1 MTPPT
6 TSLQPDAGSAD
17 AQLAELRRDLRASEA
32 RFHAIVDRSTDGMIV
47 LRTDGIIC
55 FANPAAER
63 MLGRGAEEL
72 LGEMFGVPFV
82 PGKVTE
88 VNVLQPGGGNR
99 IAEMQVVTTQWQDR
113 PSYLATLHD
122 ITDRKRAEEEAREG
136 VRRRDEFLAI
146 LSHELRNPLAAIVNA
161 AQVMHQ
167 RSFDDQMLSR
177 ARQIIERQGQQMTR
191 LLDDLLDVSRVSRGK
206 IQLRKEPLD
215 LVQSAHEAMQVVHP
229 FVQSRHLAL
238 HVDFHDQPLIVEA
251 DSARMLQVLINL
263 LTNAAK
269 YTPAEGE
276 IHVTARREGGQAVFE
291 VRDTGIGIAP
301 EMLRSIFDPFVQ
313 ETVNLARSEAGL
325 GIGLSLVRSLAELHG
340 GSVTAAS
347 PGVNQGSTFTVHW
360 PLAIRPM
367 PKPRSSKAGPQP
379 AEQRIVIVEDN
390 PDVRE
395 MLQTLM
401 ELEGHEVAAAD
412 DAPEA
417 LELIE
422 FQRPDIALV
431 DIGLPTFD
439 GYEVARRIR
448 ANPATRETFLVALT
462 GYGLPE
468 DQRLAAEAGFDAH
481 LVKPIDLEKLSSLLA
496 DRQRLRS
503 QRQTVLEQ
511 RRA

>member
-1 MTPPT
+1 MTPT
-6 TSLQPDAGSAD
+6 TSAAD
-17 AQLAELRRDLRASEA
+17 LVAQAAESTIAELRRELRASQA
-32 RFHAIVDRSTDGMIV
+32 RFNAIVDRSTDGMIV

-63 MLGRGAEEL
+63 MLGRSSEEL

-88 VNVLQPGGGNR
+88 VNVLQPGGGSR
-99 IAEMQVVTTQWQDR
+99 VAEMQIVSTSWQDR

-122 ITDRKRAEEEAREG
+122 ITERKRAEDEAREG

-161 AQVMHQ
+161 AQIMHQ
-167 RSFDDQMLSR
+167 RSLDDQMLSR
-177 ARQIIERQGQQMTR
+177 ARQIIERQGEQMTR

-215 LVQSAHEAMQVVHP
+215 LIQSAHEAMQVVHP
-229 FVQSRHLAL
+229 FVQARHLAL
-238 HVDFHDQPLIVEA
+238 RVDFQDQPLIVEA
-251 DSARMLQVLINL
+251 DGARLLQVLINL

-276 IHVTARREGGQAVFE
+276 IHVTARREGPSAVFV

-301 EMLRSIFDPFVQ
+301 EMLKSIFDPFVQ

-325 GIGLSLVRSLAELHG
+325 GIGLSLVKSLAELHG

-347 PGVNQGSTFTVHW
+347 PGVNEGSTFTVYW
-360 PLAIRPM
+360 PLARQPVHKSRPRT
-367 PKPRSSKAGPQP
+367 PRFS
-379 AEQRIVIVEDN
+379 EQRIVIVEDN

-395 MLQTLM
+395 MLYTLM
-401 ELEGHEVAAAD
+401 ELEGHEVAAAGD
-412 DAPEA
+412 GPEA
-417 LELIE
+417 LALIE

-431 DIGLPTFD
+431 DIGLPSFD

-448 ANPATRETFLVALT
+448 ANPATKDIFLVALT

-468 DQRLAAEAGFDAH
+468 DERSAAQAGFDAH
-481 LVKPIDLEKLSSLLA
+481 LVKPIDLDKLSQLLA
-496 DRQRLRS
+496 NRPKLTS
-503 QRQTVLEQ
+503 QRQAAAGKL
-511 RRA
+511 AS